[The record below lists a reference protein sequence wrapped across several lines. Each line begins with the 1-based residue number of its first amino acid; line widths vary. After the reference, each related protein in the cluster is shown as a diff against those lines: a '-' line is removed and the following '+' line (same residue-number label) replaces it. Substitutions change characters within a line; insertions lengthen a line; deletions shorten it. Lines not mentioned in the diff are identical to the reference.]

1 MNFFE
6 LNKVFGAL
14 LLSLI
19 IAMVVG
25 MVSSFIF
32 STDLPEKPG
41 FEIAVASAD
50 GAAAPAKEAEPEVDF
65 ATLLASADPAK
76 GEKLTKKC
84 AACHTFDQG
93 GKNKVGPNLFGIV
106 GRQPGG
112 LDGFKF
118 SAAMQAYGEGKSLGC
133 RSAERLPDQAK
144 RFHQKDLH
152 VFCRFQKRQRP
163 CKHDQLSAEPAI
175 S

>member
-25 MVSSFIF
+25 MVSTFIF

-41 FEIAVASAD
+41 FEIVVASADD
-50 GAAAPAKEAEPEVDF
+50 GAAAPVKEAEPEVDF
-65 ATLLASADPAK
+65 ATLLASADLAK

-93 GKNKVGPNLFGIV
+93 GKNKVGPNLFGVV

-112 LDGFKF
+112 VDGFKY
-118 SAAMQAYGEGKSLGC
+118 SAAMQAYGEGKVWD
-133 RSAERLPDQAK
+133 A
-144 RFHQKDLH
+144 
-152 VFCRFQKRQRP
+152 
-163 CKHDQLSAEPAI
+163 DQLNGFLTKPKDFIKKTSMSFAGFKKEKDRANMI
-175 S
+175 GYLQGLQ